1 MTNQHNERLLVK
13 SQKSFMAAILL
24 SLCLGPI
31 GLLYAGFWS
40 GVIMTILMFASVL
53 IPKIGYLL
61 FLLLWL
67 IGPYWSV
74 FVCTKYNKL

>member
-1 MTNQHNERLLVK
+1 MNTPDHILIK
-13 SQKSFMAAILL
+13 PQKSFAAAILL

-40 GVIMTILMFASVL
+40 GVIMTLLMIASIF
-53 IPKIGYLL
+53 IPKIGYVL

-67 IGPYWSV
+67 IGPYWSI
-74 FVCTKYNKL
+74 FVCTKNNK

>member
-1 MTNQHNERLLVK
+1 MNTQDRIIIK
-13 SQKSFMAAILL
+13 PQKSFMAAILL

-40 GVIMTILMFASVL
+40 GVIMTILMISSTF
-53 IPKIGYLL
+53 IPKIGYVL

-67 IGPYWSV
+67 IGPYWAV
-74 FVCTKYNKL
+74 YVCTKDNK

>member
-1 MTNQHNERLLVK
+1 MNTQDRMLIK

-40 GVIMTILMFASVL
+40 GVIMTILMILSIFV
-53 IPKIGYLL
+53 PKIGYLL

-67 IGPYWSV
+67 IGPYWAIY
-74 FVCTKYNKL
+74 VCTKDNK